1 MLFRSLVNGE
11 ASMARFQS
19 ISDFVFYKPE
29 RIAIADFTNNC
40 IRDLDLESNSVSNMA
55 GICKMGSFT
64 SHDFM
69 YPRSL
74 VYLRHQSYFI
84 VSVHKSA
91 TSQTQLVTIDLPSGV
106 VSSFNVVLRGMYS
119 LLLDESETVL
129 YVSYWNG
136 LAKVDLIFNQSAG
149 LREPMNSQVMKLH
162 LIHYMVWLVNGEII
176 AAVTDQRVAV
186 IDLQLRDT
194 YFLCSGEYLFTPSR
208 HLFLYPSV
216 FKCMLLYLMHSLP
229 QEFAIPHCKP
239 KNIS

>member
-1 MLFRSLVNGE
+1 M
-11 ASMARFQS
+11 
-19 ISDFVFYKPE
+19 FYKPE
-29 RIAIADFTNNC
+29 RIAIADYSNNC

-55 GICKMGSFT
+55 GICSREYFEPY
-64 SHDFM
+64 DFRQ
-69 YPRSL
+69 PSSI
-74 VYLRHQSYFI
+74 VYLTRQSHFI
-84 VSVHKSA
+84 VSVRARDTFKSW
-91 TSQTQLVTIDLPSGV
+91 LVTIDLPSRL
-106 VSSFNVVLRGMYS
+106 VSSFNVWSQEGMHR
-119 LLLDESETVL
+119 LLLNESETVL
-129 YVSYWNG
+129 YVSHWNG

-149 LREPMNSQVMKLH
+149 LREPMNSQVIKLH

-239 KNIS
+239 KNISWYVCHTLKWLVRGIAWAVF